1 MIYLRRISL
10 SEHAKKLLYRIYQE
24 YQFHKDN
31 KVPDSYTSRT
41 VPSHFLFSS
50 SDNSQIISSIVELS
64 SMGMIKFF
72 SDNRIMIKLQAIS
85 YIEKQLAKPD
95 SRNL

>member
-1 MIYLRRISL
+1 MRINL
-10 SEHAKKLLYRIYQE
+10 SEQAKKLLYRIYQE

-50 SDNSQIISSIVELS
+50 SDNSQIISSIAELS
-64 SMGMIKFF
+64 SKGMVRFL
-72 SDNRIMIKLQAIS
+72 SDNRIMIRLQGIS
-85 YIEKQLAKPD
+85 YIEKQLTKTKD
-95 SRNL
+95 MNL